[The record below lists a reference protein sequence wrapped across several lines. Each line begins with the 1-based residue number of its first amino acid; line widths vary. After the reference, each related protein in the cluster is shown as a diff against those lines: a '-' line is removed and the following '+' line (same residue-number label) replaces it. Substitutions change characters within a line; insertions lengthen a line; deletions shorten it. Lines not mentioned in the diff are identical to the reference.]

1 MSKPRSEHQHCA
13 GALLFMEKINP
24 AGTQFV
30 RIAERLGFYD
40 KDTYSGADLV
50 FDTVEDMVKGQAEPG
65 GRE

>member
-1 MSKPRSEHQHCA
+1 
-13 GALLFMEKINP
+13 MEKINP